1 MLYFEQNNMARFRF
15 LSNKNYYETS
25 SKNFFVPYDQW
36 VTIQFTMSQYDGW
49 KLVVLDLN
57 GKAIV
62 KQSLRMNLQ
71 T

>member
-1 MLYFEQNNMARFRF
+1 MARFRF